1 MGNLNARLFWI
12 LKNENLLSDLL
23 IYLAVIVIFLH
34 ILNDIRLNS
43 KKSKAL
49 IFITLTIFVA
59 FSLVVPSLRR
69 SNETLYHK
77 VRLDEYNY
85 YDYQLDIPDYINLIS
100 SKISLDENL
109 MIEFSTGKTYGF
121 IEVKKNMN
129 YIEYRILLDING
141 EVAETLVRIVPK
153 ESQQAERYFFDQGL
167 VCETSF
173 QNESYGCDIEMI
185 EGNYII
191 SIKDLIVDKNDEL
204 QLFIASSSKLG
215 FEIYNDYS
223 VNIRRKK

>member
-1 MGNLNARLFWI
+1 MGNLIARLFWI

-23 IYLAVIVIFLH
+23 IYLVVIVIFLH

-49 IFITLTIFVA
+49 IFISLTIFVA
-59 FSLVVPSLRR
+59 FSLVVPSLRK

-109 MIEFSTGKTYGF
+109 VIEFSTGKTYGF